1 MKHENLDALGEQ
13 IAEDAAHID
22 AAHHRVLTK
31 LRVFDAGG
39 GWVKQG
45 FRSCAQWLSWRV
57 GWTPATAR
65 EHVRVANA
73 LGKLHKIDEALRI
86 GQLSYSKVR
95 AITRVATPENE
106 DVLLEQARLTTGHQL
121 EQLCRKYASVRAHDD
136 DAGAIGD
143 LERRSV
149 RRRDTASGMVMIQAL
164 LHPEEA
170 AQVWEAL
177 ERIAAERCRK
187 KAEEVVSASTAA
199 PKEADDS
206 EPDVTPNAPA
216 GAQNRSGL
224 GQFARSRGDILT
236 PAFDR
241 ASALVSMAQSV
252 LRGDRP
258 ERSPTELV
266 ISLPVEA
273 LDARSTDVTSIGC
286 CRDGTPISSA
296 IARRLAC
303 DAGIVGIVEDA
314 RGNPLAVGRKQRT
327 ISGALKRALLRRDQT
342 CRFPGCRSRTFLEGH
357 HLRHWA
363 DGGETELSN
372 LVSVCSFHHRFL
384 HEYGFVVELADD
396 GAVTAYDPAGRIVPE
411 VPPRMQLAGLGWPTI
426 ERRNSALHI
435 TAEAIPTW
443 DGTPADYVELVDALI
458 RADAPEQVSAGQA

>member
-1 MKHENLDALGEQ
+1 MKHDNLDSLGEQ

-22 AAHHRVLTK
+22 AAHHRMLTK
-31 LRVFDAGG
+31 LRVFDTGG
-39 GWVKQG
+39 GWAKQG

-73 LGKLHKIDEALRI
+73 LGQLRKVDEALRT
-86 GQLSYSKVR
+86 GQVSYSKVR

-106 DVLLEQARLTTGHQL
+106 DVLLEQAQLTTGHQL
-121 EQLCRKYASVRAHDD
+121 EQICRKYASVRAHEHDTRPSDD
-136 DAGAIGD
+136 LD
-143 LERRSV
+143 RRCV
-149 RRRDTASGMVMIQAL
+149 RRRETTGGMVMIQAT

-170 AQVWEAL
+170 AQVWAAI
-177 ERIAAERCRK
+177 ERIAAERCREK
-187 KAEEVVSASTAA
+187 QPEEVDEDVERETPTNAS
-199 PKEADDS
+199 
-206 EPDVTPNAPA
+206 A
-216 GAQNRSGL
+216 GAQIDNGVGGL
-224 GQFARSRGDILT
+224 ASLTSRGQWQT

-241 ASALVSMAQSV
+241 ASALVSMAEAV

-258 ERSPTELV
+258 QRSPTELV

-273 LDARSTDVTSIGC
+273 LHEQPTHVENIGC
-286 CRDGTPISSA
+286 CRDGTPISSV

-303 DAGIVGIVEDA
+303 DAGILAMVEDS
-314 RGNPLAVGRKQRT
+314 RGSPLAVGRKQRT
-327 ISGALKRALLRRDQT
+327 IAGALKRALLRRDQT

-357 HLRHWA
+357 HMRHWA
-363 DGGETELSN
+363 DGGKTELSN

-384 HEYGFVVELADD
+384 HEYGFVVELAED
-396 GAVTAYDPAGRIVPE
+396 GAVTAYDPSGRTVPE

-426 ERRNSALHI
+426 ERRNAALDI
-435 TAEAIPTW
+435 TAEKIATW

-458 RADAPEQVSAGQA
+458 RADAPQQVSVGNA